1 MYRINFCIST
11 RIKLIFSLLFSP
23 IFLVRKHFP
32 KLCMQ
37 FIREV
42 PKISEVKM
50 KNKRNK
56 DAKRRLETRDGQAII
71 SKVLLLRFS
80 FFGTVKTTIRFPKV
94 FTAKLQFLF
103 GREFG
108 MMYRQDLHKDVLFID
123 AAIYL
128 VILSSSV
135 WSFLLIFAIE
145 HVGTS
150 IALLCIYESRS
161 CRSFSDWC
169 DFSDLTE
176 EPGDDFSLQV
186 IPIVCLVILASRMIW

>member
-94 FTAKLQFLF
+94 FTAKLQSLF

-135 WSFLLIFAIE
+135 
-145 HVGTS
+145 
-150 IALLCIYESRS
+150 
-161 CRSFSDWC
+161 
-169 DFSDLTE
+169 
-176 EPGDDFSLQV
+176 
-186 IPIVCLVILASRMIW
+186 

>member
-50 KNKRNK
+50 ENKRNK

-94 FTAKLQFLF
+94 FTAKLQSLF

-123 AAIYL
+123 AA
-128 VILSSSV
+128 ILSSSV